1 MTLQVTYTGRGISI
15 PQAFKDHV
23 EAKSDKAESLAD
35 KGQRLEVKLS
45 SQTGHRTAETT
56 MVVELTVVGRGP
68 IIRSEAQA
76 AEKFAAFETAW
87 DKLCERLRRAR
98 DKKKSKAHGNGS
110 GRANGGSHTP
120 PGLGAA
126 LAGLTPVDPDRPIYE
141 QVTDAEQADDA
152 PPEEDAPEE
161 PIRIRR
167 KIFAAEPMSVDAAVD
182 AMELLGHDFYLY
194 ADAETGQ
201 PSAVYRRRGWT
212 YGVIS
217 LDTAA
222 HEAEGVEERP
232 YRPENGATLQTL
244 RPAA

>member
-1 MTLQVTYTGRGISI
+1 MTLQVTYTGRGISV
-15 PQAFKDHV
+15 PQDFRDHV
-23 EAKSDKAESLAD
+23 EMKSDKAASLAD
-35 KGQRLEVKLS
+35 KGQRMEVKLS
-45 SQTGHRTAETT
+45 SQTGHRSAETT
-56 MVVELTVVGRGP
+56 MVVELTVIGRGP

-76 AEKFAAFETAW
+76 ADKFAAFETAW

-141 QVTDAEQADDA
+141 QVTDAERADDA
-152 PPEEDAPEE
+152 PQAEEDADE

-167 KIFAAEPMSVDAAVD
+167 KVFSAEPMSVDAAVD

-194 ADAETGQ
+194 LDVETGQ

-217 LDTAA
+217 LDAF
-222 HEAEGVEERP
+222 AEGGDEEERP
-232 YRPENGATLQTL
+232 YRPENGATLQSL
-244 RPAA
+244 RSAA